1 MENIKLSQEQLDQI
15 TDFQNRMQAVQ
26 SELGQIELL
35 KMDLSTR
42 RTGVETYL
50 TETRTVEAD
59 LVKGLEDAYGKG
71 SVNLEKGEF
80 IPDIPSS

>member
-1 MENIKLSQEQLDQI
+1 
-15 TDFQNRMQAVQ
+15 MQAVQ

>member
-50 TETRTVEAD
+50 TETRIVEAD